1 MNAAHVHSVFRGVV
15 CKYCG
20 RPIRLTSPFIKR
32 EMAIKNDDTKIE
44 QLRSRVFLKRCR
56 NCLKE
61 SLYDLDQISEFS
73 MNEAGQGVRA
83 AQNGPRLQR

>member
-1 MNAAHVHSVFRGVV
+1 MNVAHVHSVFRGVV

-20 RPIRLTSPFIKR
+20 RPVRLTSPFIKR
-32 EMAIKNDDTKIE
+32 EMAIKNDDSKTE

-61 SLYDLDQISEFS
+61 SLYDLDQIGEFPQ
-73 MNEAGQGVRA
+73 NEFGQSLTA
-83 AQNGPRLQR
+83 I